1 MKKIGGYF
9 PYETLLEKKNE
20 FLEGLCPENGDL
32 RYLMSGRCA
41 IYYALKDY
49 KYTDK
54 RCVAYVPIYTCETV
68 LAPFHKAG
76 YTLLFYDFDE
86 NMNPVFDPAV
96 LDQISIISICGYY
109 GFSTYNR
116 EFVAECSRRGIC
128 IIEDT
133 THSIFS
139 SDGIDPHCDYV
150 VGSLRKWIGVAA
162 GGFAIKTKGKFLSD
176 PQTPHEKHLAIRKQ
190 CLDLKNHLEER
201 SDEEL
206 EQIFQQGDALFWDA
220 EMMLRQIFDSFGSD
234 PESVFLIQHYPVEAL
249 KTKRRANYRY
259 LLDHVLPSD
268 KFRIVFPTL
277 PEGTVPSHFTLFAS
291 DRDTL
296 RAILL
301 QHEIGSTTYWP
312 VGPLVNLEN
321 HPNAQ
326 YIYDHVLSIPCDQR
340 YGEKDMQKICDTLN
354 SLQ

>member
-9 PYETLLEKKNE
+9 PYETLLSKTTG

-41 IYYALKDY
+41 IYYALEDY
-49 KYTDK
+49 KNTDQK
-54 RCVAYVPIYTCETV
+54 RVAYVPLYTCETV

-86 NMNPVFDPAV
+86 RMNPIFHPSV
-96 LDQISIISICGYY
+96 LDQISVISICGYY

-116 EFVAECSRRGIC
+116 EFVAECANRGIC
-128 IIEDT
+128 VIEDT

-139 SDGIDPHCDYV
+139 SDGVDPHCDYV

-162 GGFAIKTKGKFLSD
+162 GGFAIKTKGPFLSD
-176 PQTPHEKHLAIRKQ
+176 PMAPDETHLSIRRQ
-190 CLDLKNHLEER
+190 CFDLKKDLDQH
-201 SDEEL
+201 SPQ
-206 EQIFQQGDALFWDA
+206 EQEAIFQKGDMLFWDA

-234 PESVFLIQHYPVEAL
+234 PESVYIIQHYPVHTLIE
-249 KTKRRANYRY
+249 KRRANYQY
-259 LLDHVLPSD
+259 LLDHIQPSD
-268 KFRIVFPTL
+268 QFCIVFPSL
-277 PEGTVPSHFTLFAS
+277 PSGTVPSHFTLFAA

-296 RAILL
+296 RAKLL
-301 QHEIGSTTYWP
+301 EHGIGSTVYWP
-312 VGPLVNLEN
+312 VGPLVHLEG

-326 YIYDHVLSIPCDQR
+326 YIYDHVMSIPCDQR
-340 YGEKDMQKICDTLN
+340 YGAADMQEICDVLN
-354 SLQ
+354 SLS